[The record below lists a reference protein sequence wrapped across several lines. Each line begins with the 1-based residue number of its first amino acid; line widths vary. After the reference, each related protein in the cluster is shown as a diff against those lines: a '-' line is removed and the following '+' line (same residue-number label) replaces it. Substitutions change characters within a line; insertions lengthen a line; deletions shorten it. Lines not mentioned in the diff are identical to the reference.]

1 MVPLPDFAIAQ
12 EQATAQVALANLQA
26 PQGPVDFATDA
37 ASIIALLQP
46 LWAILPSPEA
56 RANKLSARGVRPG
69 SGTSSPVLASRSNA
83 SLSDMDVRSL
93 KTLYDPRGTA
103 AQPSSAF
110 TVENFVTRVQALVAD
125 DRALIERLVRFAQA
139 HDLLKKNAERAQK
152 LAQESSNALET
163 YQKQVNML
171 EERNLTMISKQQALS
186 VSLLYT
192 YPRFSADC

>member
-1 MVPLPDFAIAQ
+1 MPLPDFATAQ

-171 EERNLTMISKQQALS
+171 EERNLTMIAKQQALS
-186 VSLLYT
+186 VLLALHV
-192 YPRFSADC
+192 P

>member
-1 MVPLPDFAIAQ
+1 MIAPPDFPVAQ

-37 ASIIALLQP
+37 ASIVALLQP

-56 RANKLSARGVRPG
+56 RANKLGSRSVRPG

-103 AQPSSAF
+103 TQPSSSF
-110 TVENFVTRVQALVAD
+110 TVENFVMRVQALVAD

-171 EERNLTMISKQQALS
+171 QERNLTMIAKQQAM
-186 VSLLYT
+186 
-192 YPRFSADC
+192 